1 MGFCHGKW
9 LRRNSDVLGHSSGY
23 WDWVAVFTHSFQVQF
38 YRATDQLGSFHERGP
53 SSHATGQV
61 GHVGAVAS
69 RCFFVDD
76 RVLHR
81 LTADRRWVL
90 GLASVGGLGL
100 TRTATPHHLQF
111 LIIFH
116 PCCSFHQFHHL
127 GRHDAFH
134 QSLHFRDIDIAGV
147 PSSISRTERCNVV
160 CSPIND

>member
-53 SSHATGQV
+53 SSHAPRQV

-81 LTADRRWVL
+81 LSPACSRILRSVFGAVSADGCPAIVTFPGLLACLYWRWLPVCFTIRQPS
-90 GLASVGGLGL
+90 ASI
-100 TRTATPHHLQF
+100 TFMTS
-111 LIIFH
+111 LIFM
-116 PCCSFHQFHHL
+116 
-127 GRHDAFH
+127 
-134 QSLHFRDIDIAGV
+134 
-147 PSSISRTERCNVV
+147 E
-160 CSPIND
+160 